1 MTQIQPSRGGRAP
14 TPASAVLPGI
24 TYRRTGLGVYQATL
38 GDVYLGTIQKFTPHE
53 WWAYPPT
60 GDPSATLTS
69 RDSAGHALLAAL
81 VDAAAAQLLT
91 NPDPTR

>member
-1 MTQIQPSRGGRAP
+1 VSIQPSRGGRAP

-24 TYRRTGLGVYQATL
+24 TYRRTGPGVYQANL
-38 GDVYLGTIQKFTPHE
+38 GDVYLGTVQQFTSHE

-60 GDPSATLTS
+60 GDPSSTLTS
-69 RDSAGHALLAAL
+69 RDSAGRALLAAL
-81 VDAAAAQLLT
+81 VDAAAQLL